1 MSVSPEPSLSPGGVV
16 ELREDVP
23 LKQYHTSPGGLC
35 AGGPRVIIGAFA
47 TLTLAITIAL
57 ITQIY
62 YGDYQVVPHGSVSS
76 SSAEC
81 SSVGTNIIRAGGRAI
96 DASIATS
103 FCLAVVAPHRT
114 SLDAQPTL
122 VEWSGNHNS
131 LDTNPVPRLVLGL
144 AAIHDTYGTLPWPTL
159 LQPAIDLARNGFNVS
174 AGLAIASSS
183 LFIPGYVAGA
193 LRTEPILADY
203 LQSLQQNTSAE
214 LCAAWL
220 CESLVISSS
229 VGTVKAGTWRIWA
242 GSSGARAAIALSS
255 AFEPLPLSSLEALQ
269 RVVANLQS
277 QAISAA
283 ETWPSGVSSG
293 LAVVDPQDTY
303 VALVTGLTVAFGSGK
318 EMPDGWRQDI
328 PAAPLDLAPAI
339 LVDEFVCGTRYIMG
353 AESLSA
359 LAQGV
364 ATAFMDGPLN
374 IVEAVESARVVV
386 EAGGS
391 LAIEPNRILP
401 LAVLSAL
408 FKGLPGNA
416 TLPLAALNMVQQ
428 RSDELLSHADSRG
441 GGLASRF

>member
-62 YGDYQVVPHGSVSS
+62 YGDYQVTSMLFLTVPYHHPLQNAAVSGSLLYW
-76 SSAEC
+76 EY
-81 SSVGTNIIRAGGRAI
+81 RR
-96 DASIATS
+96 
-103 FCLAVVAPHRT
+103 LPY
-114 SLDAQPTL
+114 LQPTL